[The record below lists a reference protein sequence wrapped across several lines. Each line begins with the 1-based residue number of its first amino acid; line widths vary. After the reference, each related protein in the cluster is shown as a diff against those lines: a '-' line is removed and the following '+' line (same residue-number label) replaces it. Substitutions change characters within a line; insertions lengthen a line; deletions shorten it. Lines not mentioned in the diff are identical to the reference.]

1 MLHLMMFPFNY
12 GMVLIPIGFTI
23 ALDMHQ
29 NDERNE
35 GVQMEVKF
43 DVSLNFHPTKFE
55 GTLKATNNFGAAI
68 ASGSVDVHI
77 FIKIIMPPIDPS
89 VMGFFNATINTDKV
103 PMVEIDA
110 CIFG

>member
-12 GMVLIPIGFTI
+12 GMVLTPIGSTI
-23 ALDMHQ
+23 VLNMHQ
-29 NDERNE
+29 SDEHNE
-35 GVQMEVKF
+35 GVQMEVEF
-43 DVSLNFHPTKFE
+43 DVALIFHPTKFE
-55 GTLKATNNFGAAI
+55 GTLKATNSFGATI
-68 ASGSVDVHI
+68 ASWSVDVHI

-103 PMVEIDA
+103 PMVGIDA